1 MRYKLGVDL
10 GGTHIGAGL
19 VDANGNLLK
28 KLYVPTPEN
37 RDFDETVKAIIKAVE
52 RLLEEYGANKKRLAE
67 ERQSLQEELDRVLTP
82 AALPETISKEDF
94 REEIKNINDIL
105 KNPEEPAEKKGDRKS
120 VV

>member
-37 RDFDETVKAIIKAVE
+37 RDFDETVKAIIKSGRAASGGI
-52 RLLEEYGANKKRLAE
+52 RRQYILL
-67 ERQSLQEELDRVLTP
+67 RQHRNRFSGSGRGRDGQNC
-82 AALPETISKEDF
+82 F
-94 REEIKNINDIL
+94 FH
-105 KNPEEPAEKKGDRKS
+105 
-120 VV
+120 